1 MHTYKSVIST
11 GKVPDQLQ
19 EMALH
24 MLELLKE
31 CVVSAYSL
39 IKETLLSDGTIKWF
53 TKDLGDIKSNV
64 VQNPSEVCA
73 LGVFELL
80 ALALFTVTN

>member
-1 MHTYKSVIST
+1 MVDFA

-19 EMALH
+19 EMALR

-31 CVVSAYSL
+31 CVVRAYSL
-39 IKETLLSDGTIKWF
+39 IKETLLFDGSIKWF

-73 LGVFELL
+73 SW
-80 ALALFTVTN
+80 

>member
-1 MHTYKSVIST
+1 MVDFA

-19 EMALH
+19 EMALR

-31 CVVSAYSL
+31 CVASAHSL
-39 IKETLLSDGTIKWF
+39 IKETLLSDGSIKWF
-53 TKDLGDIKSNV
+53 TKDLGDIKSHV

-73 LGVFELL
+73 SW
-80 ALALFTVTN
+80 

>member
-1 MHTYKSVIST
+1 MVDFA
-11 GKVPDQLQ
+11 GKVPHQLQ

-31 CVVSAYSL
+31 CVASAYSL
-39 IKETLLSDGTIKWF
+39 VKETFLSDGKIKWF
-53 TKDLGDIKSNV
+53 TEDLGEIKSNV

-73 LGVFELL
+73 SWCV
-80 ALALFTVTN
+80 

>member
-1 MHTYKSVIST
+1 MVNFS

-19 EMALH
+19 EVALR

-39 IKETLLSDGTIKWF
+39 TKETLLSDGSLKWF
-53 TKDLGDIKSNV
+53 TKDLGDIESNV

-73 LGVFELL
+73 SWCI
-80 ALALFTVTN
+80 

>member
-1 MHTYKSVIST
+1 MVDLA

-39 IKETLLSDGTIKWF
+39 VKETLVSDGSMEWF
-53 TKDLGDIKSNV
+53 TKDLGDIKPNV

-73 LGVFELL
+73 SQSLL
-80 ALALFTVTN
+80 SLNRAI